1 MKRWP
6 GKGVGT
12 VEFRDIGTVQ
22 LTHGGDER
30 PRGEGARGAVGRP
43 QPNGPDSVVIV
54 PLGPQ
59 GFGIPLDMPTQIVR
73 VDRLCEI
80 VLQLPLF
87 GEEMRPIVV
96 GFKAVAVEMV
106 GYINTR
112 AGIAV
117 FQVSPLPAAAS
128 NSFSVV
134 DTMIDAGNPLCCPS
148 SPDANTARNAAL
160 NPSC

>member
-117 FQVSPLPAAAS
+117 FPGLRR
-128 NSFSVV
+128 
-134 DTMIDAGNPLCCPS
+134 C
-148 SPDANTARNAAL
+148 
-160 NPSC
+160 